1 MYFIKKPKNR
11 KIKLIIFKG
20 IGRFLYTTGSL
31 TKSFENYLVGEEYD
45 RAEGLLLSIVRKAF
59 QAGWD
64 AAAAHISGAK
74 PDPDET

>member
-1 MYFIKKPKNR
+1 MQTDNMD
-11 KIKLIIFKG
+11 LA
-20 IGRFLYTTGSL
+20 
-31 TKSFENYLVGEEYD
+31 FENYLVGEEYD

-64 AAAAHISGAK
+64 AAEAHISGAK